1 MYSAG
6 WGMKGKKLSV
16 KERIAKL
23 EQDKKFRRQIFSDLC
38 AHVRKGY
45 SVDCFSAI
53 PTKSIYNYLKAY
65 PDEFVWEELEAA
77 KQDGRVWW
85 ETIGHR
91 QASGD
96 CLGNSRT
103 WQYNMINRYG
113 WRDKIEVEAEH
124 KGTVQVNVISYAQ
137 SKQCKSECEKE

>member
-1 MYSAG
+1 
-6 WGMKGKKLSV
+6 MKGKKLSV
-16 KERIAKL
+16 KEKMERI
-23 EQDKKFRRQIFSDLC
+23 EQDEKYRCQIFSDLC
-38 AHVRKGY
+38 AHLRKGY
-45 SVDCFSAI
+45 SLECFVGL
-53 PTKSIYNYLKAY
+53 PVRTLFNYLKAY
-65 PDEFVWEELEAA
+65 PQEFIPEELELAR
-77 KQDGRVWW
+77 QEGRVYW

-91 QASGD
+91 QAAGD